1 MARPAGF
8 EPVAHGLETP
18 ERHFK
23 STNYRAISA
32 FTRPTTSKYVKP
44 CKPLRGLMCLS
55 FVPLFYT
62 KNTAIEDKPHAIIA
76 NMHLKAWHLNR

>member
-1 MARPAGF
+1 MVRPAGF
-8 EPVAHGLETP
+8 EPVAHGLETR

-44 CKPLRGLMCLS
+44 ASHCEALMCLS
-55 FVPLFYT
+55 FCSSFIL